1 MAASDRVAI
10 DSARNQHAM
19 KVAGS
24 YDDGD
29 GYISDQEWTRYQQ
42 DLGNTWNAK
51 TGWSNNGQPSHQAAA
66 SRAATHTSNKKL
78 PDINTFDRTAY
89 GSGSHKNTDK
99 LSGHDLKRLESY
111 GYGLQEI
118 IDYAEK
124 SYAEGSKGGRRAH
137 NVLDEFKNKL
147 ISQRSQPAYTPAPA
161 APPPP
166 PKETG
171 PRIVTGDKNITIGDY
186 GQGSGGELAKGGG
199 NSLSGVSGDI
209 NIAGDSNNSLNNT
222 GVINEGMGNQ
232 NGNSLSGVS
241 GDINIDGDSN
251 FSVNNTGIIDK
262 GINIAGLGPVKDP
275 DKFLDDELSSL
286 SNPNE
291 GVADGI
297 DSASADMNDVA
308 GMSKENRIDGTT
320 GPISVAGNAN
330 NSVLNSGLMDFSV
343 NISET
348 GRGGGL
354 SNFGGAMAGI
364 AINNNLFNRDFNQ
377 FGYGQALNAI
387 NLADLGSSQERIA
400 NLEDATNLSKIS
412 ALKKSDKN
420 NQLLFGDPFYTTQL
434 QPGQMYSFSTE
445 DPDYSE
451 AERIYNS

>member
-1 MAASDRVAI
+1 MAAQWEDLSDKQRANFGNDKSAFKDAKQKVRDAGGDTTKVLQMERVHDGLHYTGATPAQVEAK
-10 DSARNQHAM
+10 ARAQTYQAPANIQDYDLTATG
-19 KVAGS
+19 AGS
-24 YDDGD
+24 TRGTNR
-29 GYISDQEWTRYQQ
+29 IS
-42 DLGNTWNAK
+42 AK
-51 TGWSNNGQPSHQAAA
+51 DVGIMA
-66 SRAATHTSNKKL
+66 
-78 PDINTFDRTAY
+78 DAY
-89 GSGSHKNTDK
+89 G
-99 LSGHDLKRLESY
+99 
-111 GYGLQEI
+111 
-118 IDYAEK
+118 IDATIN
-124 SYAEGSKGGRRAH
+124 YAEGAMAGGSKYGQGTLDKLAKLRAER
-137 NVLDEFKNKL
+137 DSRKN
-147 ISQRSQPAYTPAPA
+147 TPAPSPA
-161 APPPP
+161 APPPPP

-171 PRIVTGDKNITIGDY
+171 PRIVTGDKNITFGDY

-387 NLADLGSSQERIA
+387 NLAD
-400 NLEDATNLSKIS
+400 
-412 ALKKSDKN
+412 
-420 NQLLFGDPFYTTQL
+420 
-434 QPGQMYSFSTE
+434 
-445 DPDYSE
+445 
-451 AERIYNS
+451 